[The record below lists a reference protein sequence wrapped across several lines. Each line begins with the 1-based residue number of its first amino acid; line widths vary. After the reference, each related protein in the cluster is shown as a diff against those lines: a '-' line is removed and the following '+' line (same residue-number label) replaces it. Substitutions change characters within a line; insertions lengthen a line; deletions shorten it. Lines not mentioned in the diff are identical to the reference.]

1 MIKYLVR
8 NVMIIFSFM
17 FFLADL
23 AFAAKCSISL
33 ERDENNQLKAVTLH
47 YPGCEKREIA
57 SFAKGL
63 PIDERKIFGDLV
75 RKSLFTGVVVN
86 VPSCEGGRCAKP
98 SRIPRNSTTISIT
111 KVAPPLI
118 SDAEVRE
125 QMDQFGIQNYTP
137 RQDRDYITIDVPA
150 DVGHE
155 IFNASTVDG
164 LVGLGYLVADLKNI
178 GVSLKAQGAMM
189 SYSYDVLVRGK
200 KETDVRAN
208 ESLALQRQ
216 LLLDTIEQSIE
227 AVKDE
232 INRVTETNKSI
243 ELEIRRI
250 QTQGIA
256 DLDAASSNA
265 AASLASLASTKD
277 TADAI
282 ALRITTRPNH
292 TLSELAKT
300 EEEIANLR
308 RGMLP
313 EEAIA
318 KERRNLSQL
327 RSNGQISELAERISE
342 LAGMVESTTNDA
354 RREQYQG
361 ALRSVTDDR
370 GIVSSWALA
379 AGIPGTLKLKTD
391 EWSPAG
397 RALRQVLN
405 ETLGHIARGNRDV
418 DLGFVVGILAQADDY
433 LASGNKKLGDRLLN
447 RARSRVDFA
456 TSNQR
461 VSTYQKVG
469 LTEEARG
476 RFGISLGNGSY
487 EDYQTARVSNKL
499 AAVPAD
505 KYSDGLYLVA
515 AIQVRQ
521 LADQQVRSNQLLFN
535 QHLDNA
541 YAVLD
546 FVTGAGMGV
555 VKGAQ
560 SMVDGIAQTV
570 SHPIDTAVAIASAIK
585 NYDQTY
591 QVIYDHVAKICND
604 YPSYSPQQKGEV
616 VGRVTF
622 ELASLYVGAGM
633 TKAAG
638 AAALVAAVPEISAVA
653 AELTGVVAD
662 AARGLKLL
670 EAYTPAALAG
680 NNIAARLRSG
690 AVADEVVRGGM
701 PPAEVGAIAN
711 RLVTSS
717 DDAIRT
723 IGPERYAKI
732 INTPKGQRPLPE
744 TYLPKSYI
752 DAHLAKFDDGASR
765 IMRKNALDRYGP
777 AQNDGTAFVLPKVQ
791 ADNIL
796 GRVNGKRD
804 LLEKSLG
811 FSMGDLNGQEMVR
824 VDIAHPWDHGL
835 RIPSGNEAGANELWL
850 PGGLLPNK
858 TSEAILD
865 LGSVA
870 REDLK
875 VTYLGVFQ

>member
-1 MIKYLVR
+1 MMKYLVR
-8 NVMIIFSFM
+8 NITIIFSFI
-17 FFLADL
+17 FLLADPAL
-23 AFAAKCSISL
+23 AKGCYINLTRNSDGQTQSISFYY
-33 ERDENNQLKAVTLH
+33 R
-47 YPGCEKREIA
+47 GCSTKDLA
-57 SFAKGL
+57 SFAKNL
-63 PIDERKIFGDLV
+63 SPTDRQIFGDLV
-75 RKSLFTGVVVN
+75 RQSMVAAPIVSSA
-86 VPSCEGGRCAKP
+86 SCEGGRCAKG
-98 SRIPRNSTTISIT
+98 PRLPTSFESISVT
-111 KVAPPLI
+111 NETPTAI
-118 SDAEVRE
+118 SDADTRE
-125 QMDQFGIQNYTP
+125 QMDRFGVQQYTP
-137 RQDRDYITIDVPA
+137 RQDRDYVTIDLPPS
-150 DVGHE
+150 VGSGT
-155 IFNASTVDG
+155 FNASTIGG
-164 LVGLGYLVADLKNI
+164 LVALGYLAADLKNI
-178 GVSLKAQGAMM
+178 GVSLKANGAMV
-189 SYSYDVLVRGK
+189 SYAYDVLIRGK
-200 KETDVRAN
+200 KERDLRA
-208 ESLALQRQ
+208 SAALAMQRQ
-216 LLLDTIEQSIE
+216 LLLDTIEESIE

-232 INRVTETNKSI
+232 INRVTEANKSV

-250 QTQGIA
+250 QTEGIA
-256 DLDAASSNA
+256 DLDTAGSNA
-265 AASLASLASTKD
+265 AASLASLGSTKES
-277 TADAI
+277 TDAI

-318 KERRNLSQL
+318 KERKNLSQL
-327 RSNGQISELAERISE
+327 RSNGQISELAERISA
-342 LAGMVESTTNDA
+342 LAGMVESTTSDA

-405 ETLGHIARGNRDV
+405 ETLGHIARGNRDA
-418 DLGFVVGILAQADDY
+418 DLGYIVGMLAQADDY

-461 VSTYQKVG
+461 VSAYQKVG

-476 RFGISLGNGSY
+476 RFGISLGNESY
-487 EDYQTARVSNKL
+487 EDYQTARVSNQL

-505 KYSDGLYLVA
+505 KYSDGLYLAA

-555 VKGAQ
+555 LKGAQ

-604 YPSYSPQQKGEV
+604 YPSYSAQQKGEV

-622 ELASLYVGAGM
+622 ELASLYTGAGM

-701 PPAEVGAIAN
+701 PPAEVGAIAH

-717 DDAIRT
+717 DDAITT

-765 IMRKNALDRYGP
+765 IMRKAAFDQYGP
-777 AQNDGTAFVLPKVQ
+777 AQVDGTAFVLPKVQ
-791 ADNIL
+791 ADSIL
-796 GRVNGKRD
+796 GRANGNRE

-811 FSMGDLNGQEMVR
+811 FAIGDLKGQEMVR
-824 VDIAHPWDHGL
+824 VDIKNPRDWGL
-835 RIPSGNEAGANELWL
+835 RIPTGNEAGANELWL

-865 LGSVA
+865 LGSIGSENLNVA
-870 REDLK
+870 N
-875 VTYLGVFQ
+875 LGVFQ